1 MVDNKNAIFI
11 FFHEIKASS
20 IIAINIIFRLSE
32 YDPPSLM
39 RFSAVKFENMNS
51 TIINFTAIISY
62 LFLVC
67 KNFDVII
74 VAKIYAKKRYNTNV

>member
-1 MVDNKNAIFI
+1 MVDSKNAIFI
-11 FFHEIKASS
+11 FFQEIKANSM
-20 IIAINIIFRLSE
+20 IAINSIFRLSE

-39 RFSAVKFENMNS
+39 RFSATKFEKINNI
-51 TIINFTAIISY
+51 IINFTAIISY